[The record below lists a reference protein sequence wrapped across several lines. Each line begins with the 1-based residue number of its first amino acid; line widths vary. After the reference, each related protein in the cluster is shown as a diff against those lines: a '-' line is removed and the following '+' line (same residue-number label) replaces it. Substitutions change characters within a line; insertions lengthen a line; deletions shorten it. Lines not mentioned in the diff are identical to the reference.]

1 LNRWAVVIALAVGGA
16 LGTNA
21 RHWLGVW
28 VREWAGTR
36 FPWGTFL
43 INVSGSFAIGFLAI
57 SLDRW
62 VRTPELRLMV
72 ITGFLGGYT
81 TFSAYSLETLL
92 LWERGEPIRALA
104 YLGGSALAGL
114 AAVML
119 GVVLGRQWS

>member
-1 LNRWAVVIALAVGGA
+1 MNRWAVVIALAVGGA

-21 RHWLGVW
+21 RHWLSVW

>member
-1 LNRWAVVIALAVGGA
+1 MVVALSVGGA
-16 LGTNA
+16 LGVNA
-21 RHWLGVW
+21 RHWMAIW
-28 VREWAGTR
+28 VRGWAGTR

-43 INVSGSFAIGFLAI
+43 INVSGSFAIGFLAMT
-57 SLDRW
+57 LERW

-104 YLGGSALAGL
+104 YLAGSALTGF

-119 GVVLGRQWS
+119 GVILGRQWF

>member
-1 LNRWAVVIALAVGGA
+1 LNRIGVVVVLAVGGA
-16 LGTNA
+16 LGVNA
-21 RHWLGVW
+21 RHWLGLW
-28 VREWAGTR
+28 VRDWAGTR

-62 VRTPELRLMV
+62 VRTPEIRLMV

-92 LWERGEPIRALA
+92 LWERGEPIRALT
-104 YLGGSALAGL
+104 YLAGSALSGL
-114 AAVML
+114 AAVMV
-119 GVVLGRQWS
+119 GVILGRHWS

>member
-21 RHWLGVW
+21 RHWLSVW

>member
-1 LNRWAVVIALAVGGA
+1 MNRWAVVIALAVGGA

-21 RHWLGVW
+21 RHWLSVW

-104 YLGGSALAGL
+104 
-114 AAVML
+114 
-119 GVVLGRQWS
+119 

>member
-1 LNRWAVVIALAVGGA
+1 MVVALSVGGA
-16 LGTNA
+16 LGVNA
-21 RHWLGVW
+21 RHWMAIW
-28 VREWAGTR
+28 VRGWAVTR

-43 INVSGSFAIGFLAI
+43 INVTGSFAIGFLAMT
-57 SLDRW
+57 LERW

-104 YLGGSALAGL
+104 YLAGSALTGFT
-114 AAVML
+114 AVTL
-119 GVVLGRQWS
+119 GVILGRRWL

>member
-1 LNRWAVVIALAVGGA
+1 MNRWAVVIALAVGGA

-21 RHWLGVW
+21 RHWLSVW

-92 LWERGEPIRALA
+92 LWERGEPIHALA